1 MPRRILHDEYFKR
14 AKAEGYLARS
24 AYKLLEIQERFRII
38 RAGDT
43 VLDLGCAPGSWLQ
56 VAEKLVGARGAV
68 VGIDLSEVEHAFGP
82 RVRVMRGDAFTTPAS
97 AYAEIVR
104 EIRGETGATPDS
116 SPPASATAETLRA
129 TTKPASARRHPTI
142 APAPPPAWG
151 AAAPARRPD
160 ARGPSAAGAR
170 VFNVVLSDMAPNTSG
185 HGDDLLSA
193 RLCRRVLELAY
204 DLLPRGGTLAMKVL
218 EGAENP
224 ALLRETRQLF
234 DKVQGFKPKSSRDVS
249 REMFIV
255 AGGFRG

>member
-1 MPRRILHDEYFKR
+1 MARRILHDEYFKK

-38 RAGDT
+38 RAGDC
-43 VLDLGCAPGSWLQ
+43 VLDLGCAPGSWMQ
-56 VAEKLVGARGAV
+56 VAEKIVGSRGAV
-68 VGIDLSEVEHAFGP
+68 VGIDLSPVEHAFGP
-82 RVRVMRGDAFTTPAS
+82 RVRVMRGDAFTTPPEM
-97 AYAEIVR
+97 YADIVR
-104 EIRGETGATPDS
+104 EIRGEAR
-116 SPPASATAETLRA
+116 PAPKPAAPALAETKALRPS
-129 TTKPASARRHPTI
+129 TKSGAARAHPTV
-142 APAPPPAWG
+142 APAPPIAWG
-151 AAAPARRPD
+151 APAERAPEARGASAAP
-160 ARGPSAAGAR
+160 R
-170 VFNVVLSDMAPNTSG
+170 VFSVVLSDMAPSTSG

-218 EGAENP
+218 EGSENP

-255 AGGFRG
+255 AAGFKG